1 MPTHT
6 VKQGDTLLS
15 IAAEH
20 GFSSWETVWM
30 APENEEL
37 RKKRKDPQVLADGDS
52 VFVPEKKTRIVHLET
67 DKKHTFVV
75 PRIKAWFRVTLR
87 DNEGRLVANRRFQLE
102 VAGKLKTGTTDS
114 SGKIELEVDP
124 KPADGK
130 LKVFL
135 DDADPSKNITWNV
148 KLGHLDPLDKLSGV
162 KARLSNL
169 GFACGAIDDALNEE
183 TKTALRNFQIV
194 YRLPVT
200 GEADDA
206 TKGKL
211 AAVHDNR

>member
-1 MPTHT
+1 
-6 VKQGDTLLS
+6 
-15 IAAEH
+15 
-20 GFSSWETVWM
+20 M